1 MTALI
6 WILEVNTYIYILNTD
21 VLKAKNEIQ
30 KIEKKQ
36 KNKYSKENIR

>member
-21 VLKAKNEIQ
+21 VLKAENEIQ